1 MISNGVKIAFATEGN
16 NLKDK
21 IALHFGRAKNFL
33 LYDTEKGS
41 FEVFENPEIKGRE
54 LPPDFLAKQGVKAVI
69 AFSLGPRAFEKFKNY
84 KIEVFKATDG
94 TILENIEK
102 FKEGE
107 LKKLSKED
115 IF

>member
-1 MISNGVKIAFATEGN
+1 MKIAFATNGN
-16 NLKDK
+16 SLKDEV
-21 IALHFGRAKNFL
+21 ALHFGRAKNFL
-33 LYDTEKGS
+33 IYDTEKGS
-41 FEVFENPEIKGRE
+41 FEVFENPEIRGKE

-84 KIEVFKATDG
+84 KIEVFKATGG

-102 FKEGE
+102 FKEDDLE
-107 LKKLSKED
+107 KLSKED

>member
-1 MISNGVKIAFATEGN
+1 MKIAFATDGN

-21 IALHFGRAKNFL
+21 IALHFGRAKSFL
-33 LYDTEKGS
+33 IFDTEKET
-41 FEVFENPEIKGRE
+41 FEVFENPEIKGKE

-69 AFSLGPRAFEKFKNY
+69 VFSLGPKAFEKFKNY
-84 KIEVFKATDG
+84 KIEVFKAIEG

-102 FKEGE
+102 FKAGN

>member
-1 MISNGVKIAFATEGN
+1 MKIAFATDGN
-16 NLKDK
+16 SLKDK

-33 LYDTEKGS
+33 IFDTEKEI
-41 FEVFENPEIKGRE
+41 FEVFENQEIEGKE
-54 LPPDFLAKQGVKAVI
+54 FPPDFLAKQDVKAVI

-84 KIEVFKATDG
+84 KIEVFKAIEG

-102 FKEGE
+102 FKEGK
-107 LKKLSKED
+107 LKKLSEKD

>member
-1 MISNGVKIAFATEGN
+1 MKIAFATDGN
-16 NLKDK
+16 NLQDK
-21 IALHFGRAKNFL
+21 IALHFGKAKNFL
-33 LYDTEKGS
+33 IFDTEKET
-41 FEVFENPEIKGRE
+41 FEVFENPEIKGKE

-69 AFSLGPRAFEKFKNY
+69 AFSLGPKAFEKFKNY
-84 KIEVFKATDG
+84 KIEVFKAIEG

-102 FKEGE
+102 FKEGN

>member
-1 MISNGVKIAFATEGN
+1 MKVAFATNGKNLEGE
-16 NLKDK
+16 

-33 LYDTEKGS
+33 IYDTEKEI
-41 FEVFENPEIKGRE
+41 FEVFENPEIEGRE
-54 LPPDFLAKQGVKAVI
+54 FPPDFLAKQGVKAVI

-107 LKKLSKED
+107 LKKLSKDD

>member
-1 MISNGVKIAFATEGN
+1 MKIAFATNGK
-16 NLKDK
+16 NLEAK

-33 LYDTEKGS
+33 IFDTEKET
-41 FEVFENPEIKGRE
+41 FEVFENPEIKGKE
-54 LPPDFLAKQGVKAVI
+54 LPPEFLNRLKVDAVI
-69 AFSLGPRAFEKFKNY
+69 TFSLGPRAFEKFKNY
-84 KIEVFKATDG
+84 KIKVFKAING

>member
-1 MISNGVKIAFATEGN
+1 MKIAFATDGKNPEAE
-16 NLKDK
+16 

-33 LYDTEKGS
+33 LYDTGKGS
-41 FEVFENPEIKGRE
+41 FEVFENPEIKGKG
-54 LPPDFLAKQGVKAVI
+54 LPPDFLKRQNVKVVV
-69 AFSLGPRAFEKFKNY
+69 AFGLGPMAFEKFKNY
-84 KIEVFKATDG
+84 KIEAFKAIEG

-102 FKEGE
+102 FKEGK

>member
-1 MISNGVKIAFATEGN
+1 MKIAFATDGN

-21 IALHFGRAKNFL
+21 VALHFGRAKNFL
-33 LYDTEKGS
+33 VFDTEKET
-41 FEVFENPEIKGRE
+41 FEVFENPEIKGKE
-54 LPPDFLAKQGVKAVI
+54 LPPDFLKSQNVDVVI
-69 AFSLGPRAFEKFKNY
+69 VFSLGPRAFEKFKNY
-84 KIEVFKATDG
+84 KIEVSKAIEG

-102 FKEGE
+102 FKEGK

>member
-1 MISNGVKIAFATEGN
+1 MKIAFATNGK
-16 NLKDK
+16 NLKAE

-33 LYDTEKGS
+33 IYNTEKDN
-41 FEVFENPEIKGRE
+41 FELFENPEISGKE
-54 LPPDFLAKQGVKAVI
+54 LPPDFLNRLKVDAVI
-69 AFSLGPRAFEKFKNY
+69 TFSLGPMAFEKFKNY

-107 LKKLSKED
+107 LKELSEED

>member
-1 MISNGVKIAFATEGN
+1 MKIAFATDGN

-33 LYDTEKGS
+33 IFDTEKET
-41 FEVFENPEIKGRE
+41 FEVFENPEIKGKE

-69 AFSLGPRAFEKFKNY
+69 VFSLGPKAFEKFKNY
-84 KIEVFKATDG
+84 KIEVFKAING

-102 FKEGE
+102 FKEGK